1 MAEQFKYPMIL
12 FEEMG
17 VYQILFSIEDKQILS
32 GMYQHL
38 LKPLIDYDQ
47 KHHSELEKT
56 LFYYLIH
63 DGSQVAMAKNLY
75 MHRNT
80 INYRMTK
87 VKELLNCQLDTFE
100 EKMPYML
107 ALYVKKVIQ
116 EDINKDKDLFAAIQ

>member
-1 MAEQFKYPMIL
+1 M
-12 FEEMG
+12 
-17 VYQILFSIEDKQILS
+17 
-32 GMYQHL
+32 
-38 LKPLIDYDQ
+38 
-47 KHHSELEKT
+47 
-56 LFYYLIH
+56 IH

-107 ALYVKKVIQ
+107 ALYIKKVIQ

>member
-1 MAEQFKYPMIL
+1 MIL

-63 DGSQVAMAKNLY
+63 DA
-75 MHRNT
+75 
-80 INYRMTK
+80 
-87 VKELLNCQLDTFE
+87 VK
-100 EKMPYML
+100 
-107 ALYVKKVIQ
+107 
-116 EDINKDKDLFAAIQ
+116 